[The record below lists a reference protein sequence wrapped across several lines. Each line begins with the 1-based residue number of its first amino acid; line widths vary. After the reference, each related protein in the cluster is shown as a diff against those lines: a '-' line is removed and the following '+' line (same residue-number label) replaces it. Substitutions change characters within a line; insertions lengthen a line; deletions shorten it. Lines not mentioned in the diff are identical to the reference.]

1 MSKIQFQ
8 NQKEGHFFDPY
19 EHDLDVHGGVSYDG
33 KAYFKPSDKRHF
45 IGFDCGHACDKVPKL
60 SYFGENLPWRNEKYV
75 ERNCRKL
82 INQLIKLKE
91 TFKMTTTYYFIQ
103 QPTEDLYREDYTL
116 FTSLDKLKQ
125 VNSVEEDSKIFSV
138 EINNKYQVI
147 GTPIEIT
154 I

>member
-1 MSKIQFQ
+1 MDSVKPWVKFTQEY
-8 NQKEGHFFDPY
+8 NQGKFSYYKKSYKNHDYYVVINHLYVLCGYVEDTISRPQEGYFFNPY

-33 KAYFKPSDKRHF
+33 HAYFNKKDKRHF

-91 TFKMTTTYYFIQ
+91 VQ
-103 QPTEDLYREDYTL
+103 
-116 FTSLDKLKQ
+116 
-125 VNSVEEDSKIFSV
+125 
-138 EINNKYQVI
+138 
-147 GTPIEIT
+147 
-154 I
+154 

>member
-1 MSKIQFQ
+1 MS
-8 NQKEGHFFDPY
+8 
-19 EHDLDVHGGVSYDG
+19 
-33 KAYFKPSDKRHF
+33 
-45 IGFDCGHACDKVPKL
+45 
-60 SYFGENLPWRNEKYV
+60 W
-75 ERNCRKL
+75 ER
-82 INQLIKLKE
+82 Q
-91 TFKMTTTYYFIQ
+91 YFIQ